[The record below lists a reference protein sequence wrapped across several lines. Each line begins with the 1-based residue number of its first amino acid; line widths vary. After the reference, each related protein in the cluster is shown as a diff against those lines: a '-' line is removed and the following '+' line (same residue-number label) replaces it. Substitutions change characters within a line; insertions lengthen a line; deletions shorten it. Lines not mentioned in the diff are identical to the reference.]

1 MRLKEKEYSST
12 NENLKS
18 KDLKNQFLI
27 KELLTFNFFKTEL
40 NRGAFE
46 PRSSSIRRSWLPE
59 VNKKQQHDQNGLMF
73 FHQNTGKKN
82 PHRSE
87 DSNLKF

>member
-1 MRLKEKEYSST
+1 VRLKEKEYSST

-46 PRSSSIRRSWLPE
+46 PSA
-59 VNKKQQHDQNGLMF
+59 
-73 FHQNTGKKN
+73 T
-82 PHRSE
+82 
-87 DSNLKF
+87 